1 MNKTLLEMVKEV
13 IEGLDKMVDELD
25 KRRNELRKEYKK
37 LYDETIRLEDIL
49 DNETFEDETRR
60 RKLAIELDIVD
71 DKATNTANKLDEIY
85 DYRESL
91 CDAYFYLK
99 EAKETLETMQG
110 D

>member
-1 MNKTLLEMVKEV
+1 MNKTLLEKVKEV
-13 IEGLDKMVDELD
+13 VEGLDKMVDELD
-25 KRRNELRKEYKK
+25 ERMNELRKEYKK

-60 RKLAIELDIVD
+60 RKLASELDIVD
-71 DKATNTANKLDEIY
+71 NKATNTANKLDEIH

-91 CDAYFYLK
+91 LDAYFYLK
-99 EAKETLETMQG
+99 EAEETLETMQG

>member
-1 MNKTLLEMVKEV
+1 MNKTLLEKVKEV

-25 KRRNELRKEYKK
+25 ERRNELRKEYKK
-37 LYDETIRLEDIL
+37 FYDETIRLEDIL
-49 DNETFEDETRR
+49 DNKTFEDETRR

-91 CDAYFYLK
+91 WDAYFYLK